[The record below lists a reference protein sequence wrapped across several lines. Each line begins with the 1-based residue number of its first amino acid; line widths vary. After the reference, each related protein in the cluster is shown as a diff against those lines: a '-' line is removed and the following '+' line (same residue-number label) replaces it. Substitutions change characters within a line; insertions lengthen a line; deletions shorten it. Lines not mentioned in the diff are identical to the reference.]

1 MPFALLLIGVW
12 LLIAG
17 VRNTAG
23 PASTPGTLFAL
34 LHGDFTGTDNFAYWF
49 IAIVLIGAI
58 GYIPKLKSL
67 STAFLVLVLVV
78 LFLKKGSSVGVGGG
92 FFDQFL
98 TGLGITQTSS
108 GTTTAQNIAS
118 DQSALNTNSAAQIS
132 NLNTMSNA
140 LNNEEAQME
149 SLIRNAQ

>member
-78 LFLKKGSSVGVGGG
+78 LFLKKGSSTGVGGG
-92 FFDQFL
+92 FFDQFIS
-98 TGLGITQTSS
+98 GLGITQSASS
-108 GTTTAQNIAS
+108 SSSTLNGPVPTAAQNVVTLQNQINSVNNQMLTAI
-118 DQSALNTNSAAQIS
+118 QNTPV
-132 NLNTMSNA
+132 TG
-140 LNNEEAQME
+140 
-149 SLIRNAQ
+149 R

>member
-78 LFLKKGSSVGVGGG
+78 LFLKKGSSTGVGGG
-92 FFDQFL
+92 FFDQFIS
-98 TGLGITQTSS
+98 GLGITQSASS
-108 GTTTAQNIAS
+108 SSSTLNGPVPTAAQNVA
-118 DQSALNTNSAAQIS
+118 ALQTQINSVNNQMLTAIQNTPV
-132 NLNTMSNA
+132 TG
-140 LNNEEAQME
+140 
-149 SLIRNAQ
+149 R